1 MGRPENPIDPQ
12 DGPVQRF
19 AYELRKLRDEAG
31 APAYRAMAR
40 RAGYSAV
47 TLSQA
52 AAGERLPTLPVLVA
66 YVRACG
72 GDEEEWRRRW
82 TEADEAVSQQPR
94 PPEDDTDPPYR
105 GLVRFEPGDA
115 DLFFGR
121 DELTAQLANTAR
133 RHRVTAL
140 VGASGSGKSS
150 LLRAG
155 LVPGLRHTD
164 GAARQA
170 PAAVRILTPG
180 AHPMAHPQR
189 LEPAAGPG
197 ETWLLVDQFEELFTV
212 CNDNAERGAFLERLL
227 AARDE
232 TSRLRVV
239 LAVRADFFGHCAAH
253 RNLAAALKDTAVLV
267 GPMDKDQ
274 LRAAIVTPAA
284 ARGLIVERDL
294 TARIIEDVGD
304 EPGAL
309 PLMSH
314 ALMETWR
321 RRRGRTLTTQAYEAA
336 GALHGSIA
344 RTAEDAYHQL
354 TPTQAT
360 LARHIL
366 LRLIAPGNGT
376 QDTHRPTARTE
387 FATTEPYTEA
397 TQTETDAVLN
407 RLAHSRLLTLDDGHV
422 RLTHEALITAWP
434 RLHSWITDERDRIR
448 LHRQLTRDATSWQ
461 ELDRDP
467 GTLYRGTRLTR
478 AEEAFA
484 DQARNALN
492 TLETAFLDAGIVARG
507 AEREHAAR
515 AARRTRRAAAAVA
528 ALCVLAL
535 IAGTIA
541 VQRAVT
547 SNELR
552 ESARSRELA
561 GQAADAATDQP
572 EAALLTALAGYQHAH
587 TDEARSA
594 LISTYAEYRANRLGG
609 HTRYLT
615 TLAFAPDGRTLVTAS
630 DDHTVKLW
638 DSTSHR
644 LLATLVGHV
653 AGINAIAIAPDSRTL
668 ATAADDG
675 TVRLWDLT
683 THRTKGVLTGH
694 KGAVNG
700 VAFSRDGHTLA
711 TAGAD
716 KTVRL
721 WNTSSHKPNET
732 ITGLNGAVNAVAFS
746 PDGHTLAM
754 GGDDSRTR
762 LWSVNTHRWTSTVT
776 GHGDAVTT
784 VAFSPDGHTL
794 ATASNDGTA
803 KLWTASGHRLKKT
816 LSVYDRAAP
825 ALAFAPDS
833 GQLVTASPM
842 DVGGVSVWDTRT
854 GHKTA
859 TLGET
864 PVRAVA
870 WRPGGRTVAAVGIS
884 GHAGLWNLRTHE
896 IPSSGF
902 FSAQPKFSGIALRP
916 ASNVVAAVGY
926 GQITSWDTARQRL
939 TSAFRTPEYV
949 RAEAFTPD
957 GRVLATTSSSKT
969 MLWSYPTGRLLATLD
984 SHNTTVTDLEISPD
998 GRTLAT
1004 AGYDHTIRL
1013 WNLATR
1019 HTISV
1024 LTGHSDSVQA
1034 IAFSPDG
1041 KTLASAGDDRT
1052 IQLWDVTT
1060 GRRKAIL
1067 TGHTNTLF
1075 AIDFSPDGKTLA
1087 SAGDDR
1093 TIRLWNVA
1101 SHQARATLTDNSGR
1115 ITSVRFSPDGNT
1127 LATGGPGRTIRL
1139 WDPATRRTTATL
1151 TSYRAPLPD
1160 DPDSVSPELE
1170 FTSDSR
1176 TLISLGGTS
1185 LRLWDLNADH
1195 IATRVCRQ
1203 SKANHWQ
1210 ELLHAL
1216 PEEWPCP

>member
-19 AYELRKLRDEAG
+19 AYELRKLREEAG
-31 APAYRAMAR
+31 APAYRGMAR
-40 RAGYSAV
+40 RAGYSAA

-52 AAGERLPTLPVLVA
+52 AAGERLPTLPVVLA

-82 TEADEAVSQQPR
+82 TGTDKAVSQQPR
-94 PPEDDTDPPYR
+94 SPEDDTDPPYR
-105 GLVRFEPGDA
+105 GLSRFEPGDA

-121 DELTAQLANTAR
+121 DAMTAQLAGTAC

-164 GAARQA
+164 SAARQA

-180 AHPMAHPQR
+180 AHPMAHGQR

-212 CNDNAERGAFLERLL
+212 CSDDAEREAFLERLL

-232 TSRLRVV
+232 SSRLRVV

-253 RNLAAALKDTAVLV
+253 RNLAAALKDTVVLV

-274 LRAAIVTPAA
+274 LRAAIVRPAV

-321 RRRGRTLTTQAYEAA
+321 RRRGRTLTPQAYEGA
-336 GALHGSIA
+336 GGLHGSIA
-344 RTAEDAYHQL
+344 RTAEDTYQQL
-354 TPTQAT
+354 TPDQAA

-387 FATTEPYTEA
+387 FATTDPCTEEA
-397 TQTETDAVLN
+397 QTETDAVLN

-434 RLHSWITDERDRIR
+434 RLHSWINDERDRIR
-448 LHRQLTRDATSWQ
+448 LHRQLTRDAAGWQ

-467 GTLYRGTRLTR
+467 TTLYRGSRLTW
-478 AEEAFA
+478 AEETFTGE
-484 DQARNALN
+484 DRNALN
-492 TLETAFLDAGIVARG
+492 ALESAFLDAGLAARET
-507 AEREHAAR
+507 ERAHAAR
-515 AARRTRRAAAAVA
+515 AARRSRRVAAAVA
-528 ALCVLAL
+528 VLCVLAL
-535 IAGTIA
+535 VAGTVA

-552 ESARSRELA
+552 QSARSRELA

-572 EAALLTALAGYQHAH
+572 EAALLTALAGYHHAH
-587 TDEARSA
+587 TVEARSA
-594 LISTYAEYRANRLGG
+594 LISSYAEYRANRLGG
-609 HTRYLT
+609 HTRDLT

-638 DSTSHR
+638 DSAGHR

-653 AGINAIAIAPDSRTL
+653 AGVNAIAIAPDSRTL
-668 ATAADDG
+668 ATAADDS
-675 TVRLWDLT
+675 TVRLWGLT
-683 THRTKGVLTGH
+683 THRAKAVLTGH

-716 KTVRL
+716 RTVRL
-721 WNTSSHKPNET
+721 WNTSSHKPEHT
-732 ITGLNGAVNAVAFS
+732 ITGLSGAINAVAFS

-754 GGDDSRTR
+754 GGDDGRTR
-762 LWSVNTHRWTSTVT
+762 LWNVKTHRWTATVT
-776 GHGDAVTT
+776 GHTDAVDT
-784 VAFSPDGHTL
+784 VVFSPDGHTL
-794 ATASNDGTA
+794 ATAGNDGSA
-803 KLWTASGHRLKKT
+803 KLWTASGNRLKKT
-816 LSVYDRAAP
+816 LSVYDSAAP

-833 GQLVTASPM
+833 RHLVTASPVG
-842 DVGGVSVWDTRT
+842 VGGISVWDTRT

-864 PVRAVA
+864 PARAVA
-870 WRPGGRTVAAVGIS
+870 WRPDGRTVAVVATS
-884 GHAGLWNLRTHE
+884 RHAGLWDLRTHE
-896 IPSSGF
+896 VSSSGF
-902 FSAQPKFSGIALRP
+902 FSAQRNFFAIALRP
-916 ASNVVAAVGY
+916 DSNVVAAAGY
-926 GQITSWDTARQRL
+926 GKITSWDTARQRYI
-939 TSAFRTPEYV
+939 SDFRTPDYV
-949 RAEAFTPD
+949 QAEAFTPD
-957 GRVLATTSSSKT
+957 GRVLATATSSKT

-984 SHNTTVTDLEISPD
+984 SHNTTVTGLEISPD
-998 GRTLAT
+998 GHTLAA
-1004 AGYDHTIRL
+1004 AGYDHTVRL

-1024 LTGHSDSVQA
+1024 LTGHPDSVQA

-1075 AIDFSPDGKTLA
+1075 ALDFSPDGKTLA

-1101 SHQARATLTDNSGR
+1101 SHHTRTTLTDNSGR

-1139 WDPATRRTTATL
+1139 WDPATHRTTATL
-1151 TSYRAPLPD
+1151 TSYRAPLLD
-1160 DPDSVSPELE
+1160 DPDSFLPALE
-1170 FTSDSR
+1170 FTPDSR
-1176 TLISLGGTS
+1176 TLISLGGPS
-1185 LRLWDLNADH
+1185 IRLWDLNADH
-1195 IATRVCRQ
+1195 IATRVCQQ
-1203 SKANHWQ
+1203 SKANHWG

-1216 PEEWPCP
+1216 PQERPCP

>member
-40 RAGYSAV
+40 RAGYSAA

-52 AAGERLPTLPVLVA
+52 AAGERLPTLPVLLA

-94 PPEDDTDPPYR
+94 SPEDDTDPPYR

-115 DLFFGR
+115 ELFFGR
-121 DELTAQLANTAR
+121 DELTAQLAGTAR

-164 GAARQA
+164 GAAHRA

-180 AHPMAHPQR
+180 AHPMAHPKR

-212 CNDNAERGAFLERLL
+212 CNDEAERGAFLERLL

-232 TSRLRVV
+232 TSQLRVV

-274 LRAAIVTPAA
+274 LRAAIVRPAV

-354 TPTQAT
+354 TPAQAT

-387 FATTEPYTEA
+387 FATTEPHAEEA
-397 TQTETDAVLN
+397 QTETDAVLN

-448 LHRQLTRDATSWQ
+448 LHRQLTRDATTWH

-467 GTLYRGTRLTR
+467 STLYRGTRLTR

-484 DQARNALN
+484 DRARSALN
-492 TLETAFLDAGIVARG
+492 ALETAFLDAGIAARVT
-507 AEREHAAR
+507 EREHAAR
-515 AARRTRRAAAAVA
+515 AARRSRRAAAAVA

-572 EAALLTALAGYQHAH
+572 EAALLTALAGYHHAH

-594 LISTYAEYRANRLGG
+594 LISAYAEYGANRLGG
-609 HTRYLT
+609 HTRALT

-638 DSTSHR
+638 DSTGHR

-653 AGINAIAIAPDSRTL
+653 AGVNAIAIAPDSRTL
-668 ATAADDG
+668 ATAADDS

-683 THRTKGVLTGH
+683 THRAKAVLTSH
-694 KGAVNG
+694 QGAVNG

-721 WNTSSHKPNET
+721 WNTSSHKPKQT
-732 ITGLNGAVNAVAFS
+732 ITGPGGAVNAVAFS

-776 GHGDAVTT
+776 GHADAVTT
-784 VAFSPDGHTL
+784 VAFSPDGHAL

-816 LSVYDRAAP
+816 LSVNNSAP

-833 GQLVTASPM
+833 RQLATASPM
-842 DVGGVSVWDTRT
+842 GTGGVSVWDTRT

-859 TLGET
+859 SLGET
-864 PVRAVA
+864 WVRAVA
-870 WRPGGRTVAAVGIS
+870 WRPDGRTVAAVDS
-884 GHAGLWNLRTHE
+884 SHHASLWDLRTHE
-896 IPSSGF
+896 EPSSSLISDTDWY
-902 FSAQPKFSGIALRP
+902 SAIALRP
-916 ASNVVAAVGY
+916 DSNVVAAASDRK
-926 GQITSWDTARQRL
+926 ITFWDTARQRP
-939 TSAFRTPEYV
+939 TSAFRTPDYV
-949 RAEAFTPD
+949 TAEAFTPD
-957 GRVLATTSSSKT
+957 GRVLATTTSSKT
-969 MLWSYPTGRLLATLD
+969 KLWSYPTGRLLATLD
-984 SHNTTVTDLEISPD
+984 SHNTTVTGLEISPD

-1004 AGYDHTIRL
+1004 AGYDHTVRL

-1127 LATGGPGRTIRL
+1127 LATGGPGPTIRL
-1139 WDPATRRTTATL
+1139 WDPATHRTTTTL
-1151 TSYRAPLPD
+1151 TSYRAPPAD
-1160 DPDSVSPELE
+1160 DPDSLSPKLE

-1176 TLISLGGTS
+1176 TLISLGS
-1185 LRLWDLNADH
+1185 PRLRLWDLNADH
-1195 IATRVCRQ
+1195 IATRVCQQ
-1203 SKANHWQ
+1203 SKANHWG

-1216 PEEWPCP
+1216 PEERPCP